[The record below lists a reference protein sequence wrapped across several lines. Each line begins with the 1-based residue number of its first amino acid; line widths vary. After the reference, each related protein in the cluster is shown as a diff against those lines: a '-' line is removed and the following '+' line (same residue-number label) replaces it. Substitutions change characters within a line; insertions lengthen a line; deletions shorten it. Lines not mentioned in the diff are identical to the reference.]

1 VRSSFVVSRWVFLR
15 LLGVIYLAAFASL
28 LVQIDGLIGS
38 HGILPVGEFLDAVRE
53 QFGTRRLM
61 AVPSLCWLNPGDPFL
76 HGLCATGCL
85 ASVLLILNIAPAFM
99 LGFLYVAFLSLQ
111 SVGQDFLS
119 FQWDI
124 LLLEAGFLA
133 IWLAPPGIR
142 PRAGAAPSRVI
153 RWLLAW
159 LLVRLMFASGAV
171 KLLSGDPSWQD
182 GTALTVHFQTQ
193 PIPNA
198 VAWYAHQ
205 LPRWF
210 HLLSCRIM
218 FAIELGSP
226 WLVLL
231 PRPGRLAGAG
241 LLALLQVLIMATGN
255 YAYFNWLTLALIV
268 LLLDDAAWPSALARR
283 LEADPRRAEWP
294 AMVTWPVGGLI
305 LAGSLVIF
313 CAQLQLP
320 VRWPRPMVAIHGT
333 LSSLRLVNGYGLFAV
348 MTTTR
353 PEIIVEGS
361 DAGRTWT
368 PYEFRYKAGD
378 GLRRPPFV
386 APHQPRLD
394 WQMWFAALGPSQ
406 QSPWFLR
413 FCVKLLEGE
422 PEVLALLANNPF
434 PKDPPRYLRAVVWNY
449 RFSNPDERRADG
461 SWWRRSAPR
470 IFLPAISLNLHGM
483 KRRNVT
489 A

>member
-1 VRSSFVVSRWVFLR
+1 MGRSWLVSRWVFLR
-15 LLGVIYLAAFASL
+15 LLGLIYLAAFASL

-38 HGILPVGEFLDAVRE
+38 HGILPTGEFLDAVRE
-53 QFGTRRLM
+53 QLGTRRLI
-61 AVPSLCWLNPGDPFL
+61 AVPSLCWLNPGDDFL
-76 HGLCATGCL
+76 HGLCAIGCV
-85 ASVLLILNIAPAFM
+85 ASMLLIFNIAPAPM
-99 LGFLYVAFLSLQ
+99 LGVLYLAFLSVQ
-111 SVGQDFLS
+111 AVGQDFLA

-124 LLLEAGFLA
+124 LLLESGFLA
-133 IWLAPPGIR
+133 IWLAPLGVR
-142 PRAGAAPSRVI
+142 PRAGAEPPRVI
-153 RWLLAW
+153 RWLLGW
-159 LLVRLMFASGAV
+159 LLFRLMFASGAV

-182 GTALTVHFQTQ
+182 GTALTVHYQTQ

-210 HLLSCRIM
+210 HRLSCQAM
-218 FAIELGSP
+218 FAIELGAP
-226 WLVLL
+226 WLMLL

-241 LLALLQVLIMATGN
+241 LLAFLQVLIMATGN
-255 YAYFNWLTLALIV
+255 YAYFNWLALALIL
-268 LLLDDAAWPSALARR
+268 LLLDDQAWPGTIRRR
-283 LEADPRRAEWP
+283 LRSDPGGAEWP
-294 AMVTWPVGGLI
+294 AMVTWTVGGLL
-305 LAGSLVIF
+305 LAGSLVIVT
-313 CAQLQLP
+313 AQLQLP
-320 VRWPRPMVAIHGT
+320 IRWPRPVVAVHQT
-333 LSSLRLVNGYGLFAV
+333 LASLRLVNGYGLFAV

-361 DAGRTWT
+361 DDGATWT

-378 GLRRPPFV
+378 PSRRPPFV

-394 WQMWFAALGPSQ
+394 WQMWFAALGPSR

-422 PEVLALLANNPF
+422 PEVLGLLAANPF
-434 PKDPPRYLRAVVWNY
+434 PNDPPRYLRAVVWDY
-449 RFSNPDERRADG
+449 RFTDPAERRAGG
-461 SWWRRSAPR
+461 SWWRRSNPR